1 MLAVMFIAFPY
12 VRIYCGQTP
21 VVTHSSFWPQK
32 YINNTIFVNT
42 LSRTVILPEGS
53 LPDGVDINEIADE
66 WGRFNGVIVYRPR
79 AGVPLPQQVSSKS
92 ADIGITELLE
102 IQMKMMED
110 ISGVNGALQ
119 GKLESNSMS
128 GTLYNQQTQNSLTAL
143 ADLLRSFD
151 DFVMQATHADVANML
166 RFYTRDVIRDITGE
180 SVGNGFNQL
189 NAKNVL
195 KLTNQ

>member
-1 MLAVMFIAFPY
+1 
-12 VRIYCGQTP
+12 
-21 VVTHSSFWPQK
+21 
-32 YINNTIFVNT
+32 
-42 LSRTVILPEGS
+42 
-53 LPDGVDINEIADE
+53 
-66 WGRFNGVIVYRPR
+66 
-79 AGVPLPQQVSSKS
+79 
-92 ADIGITELLE
+92 
-102 IQMKMMED
+102 MMED

-151 DFVMQATHADVANML
+151 DFVMQATRADVANML

-195 KLTNQ
+195 KLNNQ

>member
-1 MLAVMFIAFPY
+1 
-12 VRIYCGQTP
+12 
-21 VVTHSSFWPQK
+21 
-32 YINNTIFVNT
+32 
-42 LSRTVILPEGS
+42 
-53 LPDGVDINEIADE
+53 
-66 WGRFNGVIVYRPR
+66 
-79 AGVPLPQQVSSKS
+79 
-92 ADIGITELLE
+92 
-102 IQMKMMED
+102 
-110 ISGVNGALQ
+110 
-119 GKLESNSMS
+119 MS

>member
-1 MLAVMFIAFPY
+1 
-12 VRIYCGQTP
+12 
-21 VVTHSSFWPQK
+21 
-32 YINNTIFVNT
+32 
-42 LSRTVILPEGS
+42 
-53 LPDGVDINEIADE
+53 
-66 WGRFNGVIVYRPR
+66 
-79 AGVPLPQQVSSKS
+79 
-92 ADIGITELLE
+92 
-102 IQMKMMED
+102 MMED